1 MKPYPISAD
10 EQHRLKKLA
19 QLQLLDLNKDTS
31 FDVFAETAA
40 MISECPV
47 ALVSVM
53 REETQNIQSCVGL
66 AFESVERENTI
77 CQYVISGKSALIIED
92 IQLDERTKNNAIAAA
107 AGIRFYA
114 GFPIFDEE
122 QFVLGT
128 LCVIDYQPRILS
140 TQQISML
147 EKLATA
153 VSQLFMSRRDAA
165 QSKYFKQTFTV
176 SNNLLCI
183 LDSKLNILQSNPTFD
198 RSYSEVS
205 EVLEK
210 YNLTEVLH
218 LTHQHK
224 TDILQ
229 QISEGKDVIFRT
241 NAHGIYV
248 DWILKPEGLDGEI
261 VAFGRNISQQL
272 EERKRL
278 KDSKRRF
285 KKFFQNAIGLM
296 SMHDLQ
302 GNIIDVNQRGR
313 ESLGYAADE
322 IAGLSLFDLVPQRN
336 KPQLQ
341 KYLQRIKMQKE
352 DIGNMVLKTKEGQEV
367 VWMYHNLIEMDEE
380 GNPYVMSTALNI
392 SDRILLEKDL
402 IYTKKILEQTG
413 EVAQV
418 GGWEVHLRDGKIF
431 WSRLTREIHGV
442 SEDFEPDY
450 STAVGFYSA
459 EDQAVVDELFTRA
472 VEKGIPY
479 DEQFQLIKVD
489 GTMIW
494 VRVKAI
500 PEFEDGQCI
509 RVYGIIQDIDQIKKT
524 MNELERKEAMLQAF
538 IKYVPTPVAM
548 LDRKLTYVA
557 VSEYWAKELR
567 TDVGQL
573 LGNNLVSGSTKNV
586 PEYRKAIYENA
597 LNGEAY
603 VKENMVIEA
612 RNGIPSQNYRFQVSP
627 WYIGNN
633 KVGGLIIC
641 AQNITELIHNNEELA
656 QAKQNADLANRAKSE
671 FLANMSHE
679 IRTPLNGVIG
689 FSDLLLKTP
698 LNDMQTQYLKYINES
713 GESLLNI
720 INDILDFS
728 KIESGKMD
736 LFIDKANVYDMV
748 DQVMNVILYQSQRK
762 NIELLLN
769 IEPGI
774 PQNLWLDETRIK
786 QVLIN
791 HLGNAVKFTEKG
803 EIELKVE
810 KILQENE
817 KICLR
822 FSVRDTGI
830 GIPVEK
836 QKKIFDAFTQ
846 EDSSVSKKYGGTGL
860 GLTISNNILK
870 YMNSHLSLSS
880 EQEKG
885 SVFYFEL
892 TVAYEQDSLEE
903 DSELNIG
910 RVLIV
915 DDNANN
921 RMILEHMLRYK
932 NIDCKLAAN
941 GMEALQILM
950 AGERFDV
957 ILMDYHM
964 PVISGLE
971 TIEKIKQLFSE
982 QDEIA
987 PLVVL
992 HTSSEETDVINSFRR
1007 DEKSFC
1013 LLKPIKSQELY
1024 TTLRRAIN
1032 SLPAECE
1039 TEIEGEQSG
1048 LPVTQDVLNV
1058 LLVDDNPVNM
1068 VLNNKMMQSLR
1079 PNSIFTEKTDG
1090 LQALEAC
1097 QETQFDLI
1105 LMDVQ
1110 MPVMD
1115 GIEATKRIR
1124 KIPSFF
1130 DTPILGVTAGN
1141 IVGEKEKCLDAGMTD
1156 FLPKPLRQAD
1166 LQEMLEKYLPDLQ
1179 NEDKKGPLQTE
1190 KHFDVSLFNEQVGQ
1204 DADFRKIFIDLVLD
1218 ELADGKTK
1226 INHANHSHNLAELQR
1241 ILHKIKGTAG
1251 TAGLFRIA
1259 EIAAQAENKLKN
1271 SEHPGKLIA
1280 DLINEIGTG
1289 ELIINKLS

>member
-19 QLQLLDLNKDTS
+19 HLQLLDLDKDSS

-77 CQYVISGKSALIIED
+77 CQYVIAGKSALIIED

-128 LCVIDYQPRILS
+128 LCVIDYQPRILT

-165 QSKYFKQTFTV
+165 QSKYFKQTSKV

-229 QISEGKDVIFRT
+229 QIREGKDVIFRT

-261 VAFGRNISQQL
+261 VAFGSNISQQL

-296 SMHDLQ
+296 SMHDLE

-313 ESLGYAADE
+313 QSLGYEADE

-336 KPQLQ
+336 KLQLQ
-341 KYLQRIKMQKE
+341 KYLERIKMQKE

-367 VWMYHNLIEMDEE
+367 VWMYHNLVEMDEE

-392 SDRILLEKDL
+392 SDRLLLEKDL

-418 GGWEVHLRDGKIF
+418 GGWEVYLRDGKIF
-431 WSRLTREIHGV
+431 WSRLTKEIHGV
-442 SEDFEPDY
+442 DEDFQPTY
-450 STAVGFYSA
+450 KTAVGFYSP
-459 EDQAVVDELFTRA
+459 ESQVEVDRLFARA
-472 VEKGIPY
+472 VEQGIPY
-479 DEQFQLIKVD
+479 DEQFQLRKTD
-489 GTMIW
+489 GTLIW
-494 VRVKAI
+494 VRVKAV
-500 PEFEDGQCI
+500 PEFEAGKCM
-509 RVYGIIQDIDQIKKT
+509 RVYGIIQDIDQIKNT
-524 MNELERKEAMLQAF
+524 MNELEQKEAMLQAF

-548 LDRKLTYVA
+548 FDRKLQYLA
-557 VSEYWAKELR
+557 VSEDWCKEIKKDISSLI
-567 TDVGQL
+567 GKSL
-573 LGNNLVSGSTKNV
+573 LTPEMNV
-586 PEYRKAIYENA
+586 PEHRKNIYLNA
-597 LNGEAY
+597 LKGQAY
-603 VKENMVIEA
+603 TNENMIIQTP
-612 RNGIPSQNYRFQVSP
+612 GIPDQHYRFQVSP
-627 WYIGNN
+627 WYLSAEE
-633 KVGGLIIC
+633 VGGLIIC
-641 AQNITELIHNNEELA
+641 SQNITELIHTNEELI

-791 HLGNAVKFTEKG
+791 LLGNAVKFTEKG

-817 KICLR
+817 NISLR

-880 EQEKG
+880 ELEKG

-892 TVAYEQDSLEE
+892 TVAYEQGSLED

-932 NIDCKLAAN
+932 NIECKLAAN

-1024 TTLRRAIN
+1024 STLRRAIN
-1032 SLPAECE
+1032 SLPSECE
-1039 TEIEGEQSG
+1039 TEVEGELAGS
-1048 LPVTQDVLNV
+1048 PVTQDVLNV

-1079 PNSIFTEKTDG
+1079 PNAIFTEKTDG

-1124 KIPSFF
+1124 KLPSFF
-1130 DTPILGVTAGN
+1130 NTPILGVTAGN

-1179 NEDKKGPLQTE
+1179 NEDEKGQLQTK
-1190 KHFDVSLFNEQVGQ
+1190 KHFDISLFNEQVGQ
-1204 DADFRKIFIDLVLD
+1204 DTDFRKIFIDLVLD
-1218 ELADGKTK
+1218 QLADGKTK
-1226 INHANHSHNLAELQR
+1226 IDHANHSHNLAELQR

-1259 EIAAQAENKLKN
+1259 EIAAQAEYKLKN
-1271 SEHPGKLIA
+1271 REHPGELIT

-1289 ELIINKLS
+1289 ELIIKKLS